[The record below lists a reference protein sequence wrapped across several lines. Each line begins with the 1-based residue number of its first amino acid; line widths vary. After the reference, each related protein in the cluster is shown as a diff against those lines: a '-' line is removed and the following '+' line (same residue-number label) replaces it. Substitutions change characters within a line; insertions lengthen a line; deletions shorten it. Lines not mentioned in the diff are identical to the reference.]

1 MTTRGA
7 GGSALVLAAALL
19 QAALMPAVGL
29 GQQVDSLPPPRIPAD
44 QPFPSDPTMPT
55 STVGPGGAFWRGL
68 LIPGWGHAAVGS
80 YGRGAFYFAAASG
93 VGFMLHKTVSNRNAA
108 RRIRD
113 ARASS
118 VVRELIVA
126 GTPADSILILV
137 EEDPR
142 VQEAEELRDTRSQ
155 QVQDWAAL
163 GIFILLLSGADA
175 FVSAHLMDFPEPL
188 TLEVLPEN
196 RVQVGVRL
204 PVQGPG
210 G

>member
-1 MTTRGA
+1 MTWRPVRGPA
-7 GGSALVLAAALL
+7 IWVLALGQLALS
-19 QAALMPAVGL
+19 PAVAS
-29 GQQVDSLPPPRIPAD
+29 GQETDTLPPPRIPPD
-44 QPFPSDPTMPT
+44 QSFLASPTAPSRN
-55 STVGPGGAFWRGL
+55 VGPGGAFWRSL
-68 LIPGWGHAAVGS
+68 LVPGWGHAAVGA
-80 YGRGAFYFAAASG
+80 YGRGAFYFGAAAS
-93 VGFMLHKTVSNRNAA
+93 VGFMMHKTVSNRNAA
-108 RRIRD
+108 QRIRD

-118 VVRELIVA
+118 VARELIVA
-126 GTPADSILILV
+126 GTPPDSILILV

-142 VQEAEELRDTRSQ
+142 VQEAQELRDTRSQ

-175 FVSAHLMDFPEPL
+175 FVSAHLMEFPEPL

-196 RVQVGVRL
+196 RLLVGIRL